1 MIVEFEEVYEVK
13 GATTGLPIEKHRNTK
28 KFASRKIYINPEFV
42 VCVRSDPKILH
53 MLRESESNVGAD
65 KFTRIYMHRG
75 QSGIDVVV
83 AGDADLVEQRLKGE
97 RELLKG

>member
-1 MIVEFEEVYEVK
+1 MIVEFEEIYEVK

-28 KFASRKIYINPEFV
+28 KFASRTIYINPEFV
-42 VCVRSDPKILH
+42 VCVRGDPKTLQ

-65 KFTRIYMHRG
+65 KFTRIYTHRG

-83 AGDADLVEQRLKGE
+83 AGAADLVEQKLKGE